1 MTVCCSLS
9 ESLNASGLIA
19 WVIEMSSQEDTRW
32 LNRSQPNGIP
42 IMSFWSRVSRSST
55 VLGQSPNYCYHVMGL
70 NHSTARYLRSMQTTR
85 YDF

>member
-1 MTVCCSLS
+1 MNVCCSLS

-19 WVIEMSSQEDTRW
+19 WVVEMSSQEDTRW

-42 IMSFWSRVSRSST
+42 IMSFWSRVSRSGA

-70 NHSTARYLRSMQTTR
+70 NHSTARY
-85 YDF
+85 